1 MLSNW
6 DKSFELMLQSEG
18 GFTDDPRDPGNH
30 MHDGRPGCT
39 NLGVT
44 MMTWE
49 LYVQRAAT
57 IEEIKGLTPED
68 VKPLYKTMFWDKVWG
83 DKMPIGLGYLLFDM
97 AVNSGPGRSIMLL
110 QRAVGTTPDGGM
122 GPVTYAATV
131 THDPVDLIEKF
142 SEAKVE
148 FYESL
153 STFPTFGKGWLNRVA
168 HVEKQALEM
177 VKQSG
182 QES

>member
-1 MLSNW
+1 MLNNW
-6 DKSFELMLQSEG
+6 DKCFELMIESEG
-18 GFTDDPRDPGNH
+18 GFSDDPRDRGNH

-57 IEEIKGLTPED
+57 IEEMKGLTPED
-68 VKPLYKTMFWDKVWG
+68 VKPLYKTMFFDRVWG
-83 DKMPIGLGYLLFDM
+83 DKMPIGLDHLLFDF
-97 AVNSGPGRSIMLL
+97 AVNAGVGRCVLTL
-110 QRAVGTTPDGGM
+110 QRAVGAHADGAM
-122 GPVTYAATV
+122 GPVTYAATI

-153 STFPTFGKGWLNRVA
+153 SNFPTFGKGWLNRVA

-177 VKQSG
+177 VNQSG

>member
-1 MLSNW
+1 
-6 DKSFELMLQSEG
+6 
-18 GFTDDPRDPGNH
+18 
-30 MHDGRPGCT
+30 
-39 NLGVT
+39 
-44 MMTWE
+44 
-49 LYVQRAAT
+49 
-57 IEEIKGLTPED
+57 
-68 VKPLYKTMFWDKVWG
+68 MFWDKVWG
-83 DKMPIGLGYLLFDM
+83 DKMPIGLDYLLFDM

-177 VKQSG
+177 VKQNG